1 MILVTG
7 ATGNVGGSVLEQLVE
22 AGQEVRVLARYPE
35 KLAKY
40 EGKIEVVQ
48 GDLSRPETLDAAFA
62 GADKAFLLCTGGDLP
77 TVAGDAAAAAKKASV
92 KHLVF
97 LSSSSTVHM
106 DETMNGRR
114 HLEAEAKIKAA
125 GIPWTMLRPGYFASN
140 TLQWAGS
147 LKERGAV
154 FLPLGESKMIPIDPD
169 DIASVAMKALTEP
182 GHEGKSY
189 ELSGSESLSTA
200 EQVAKISAAIGKP
213 LKFVDVTPEAARE
226 GMAKAGMGDLYIRV
240 MLEGAAL
247 LKSGAGATS
256 TTTVEELLGR
266 KPKTFDDW
274 LKRNVDAFR

>member
-7 ATGNVGGSVLEQLVE
+7 ATGNVGSAVLEQLIE

-40 EGKIEVVQ
+40 GNKIAVVQ
-48 GDLSRPETLDAAFA
+48 GDLSKPETLDAAFA
-62 GADKAFLLCTGGDLP
+62 GADKAFILCTGGDLP
-77 TVAGDAAAAAKKASV
+77 TVAGDAAEAAKKAGV

-106 DETMNGRR
+106 AETMNGRR
-114 HLEAEAKIKAA
+114 HLEAEARIKAS
-125 GIPWTMLRPGYFASN
+125 GVPWTMVRPGYFASN
-140 TLQWAGS
+140 TLQWTSS

-154 FLPLGESKMIPIDPD
+154 FLPLGEAKMIPIDPD
-169 DIASVAMKALTEP
+169 DIAAVSVKALLEP

-189 ELSGSESLSTA
+189 ELSGSEALTTA

-226 GMAKAGMGDLYIRV
+226 GMEKAGMGDIYIRV

-247 LKSGAGATS
+247 LKSGLAAT
-256 TTTVEELLGR
+256 TTSTVEELLGR

-274 LKRNVDAFR
+274 LKRNADAFR